1 MLKVLTQRVK
11 FGWLIRV
18 QNLRRPNHKLNFLLR
33 LKNPAIEFARRGIL
47 FKHLRIQLFTNN
59 FRSKFFEVAELD
71 VTVLVNFRHLL
82 WVKQIWKA
90 LVLNFVNFV
99 VEEASVKFFVV
110 VRFVPQK
117 ETSVKLFLSIRILFK
132 GIKATNE

>member
-1 MLKVLTQRVK
+1 M
-11 FGWLIRV
+11 
-18 QNLRRPNHKLNFLLR
+18 
-33 LKNPAIEFARRGIL
+33 
-47 FKHLRIQLFTNN
+47 
-59 FRSKFFEVAELD
+59 
-71 VTVLVNFRHLL
+71 
-82 WVKQIWKA
+82 
-90 LVLNFVNFV
+90 LNFVNFV